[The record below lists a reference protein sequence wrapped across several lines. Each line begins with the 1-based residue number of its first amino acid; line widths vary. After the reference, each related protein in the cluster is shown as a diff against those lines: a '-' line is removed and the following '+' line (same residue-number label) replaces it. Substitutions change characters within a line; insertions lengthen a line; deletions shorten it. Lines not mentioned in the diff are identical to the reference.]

1 MSRSKR
7 RERAGNC
14 AKVGAVKMLNNLTV
28 TTLMA
33 GDGRLVGKTIW
44 EMAKR
49 RRSGFGRG
57 DERGEEEQQP
67 CRRLDRFLAAGG
79 CSSNPA

>member
-28 TTLMA
+28 TTLMT
-33 GDGRLVGKTIW
+33 GDGRIAGRMSR

-49 RRSGFGRG
+49 
-57 DERGEEEQQP
+57 
-67 CRRLDRFLAAGG
+67 
-79 CSSNPA
+79 